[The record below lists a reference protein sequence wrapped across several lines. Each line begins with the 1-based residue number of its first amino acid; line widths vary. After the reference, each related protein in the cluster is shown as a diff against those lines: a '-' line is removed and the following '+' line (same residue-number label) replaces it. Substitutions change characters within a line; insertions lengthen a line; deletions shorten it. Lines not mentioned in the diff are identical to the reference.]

1 MPLDLAVNCGETIT
15 NLNVGNLSQP
25 SLLLLLQDNINSKS

>member
-1 MPLDLAVNCGETIT
+1 MPLDLAVNYGETIA
-15 NLNVGNLSQP
+15 NLNVVNLSQP